1 MIVDAENPELP
12 MNAHDVHTLLESQ
25 RDERGVRH
33 WQARFADSPMR
44 SVGIGLTK
52 LRKLAKGIGRDHALA
67 AELWTSG
74 LYEARVIAL
83 LIDEPKRITRDQA
96 ERQVE
101 QLQGGQLEHVF
112 SSCDASLAK
121 VPYVRE
127 LAEDWMVSDDPVR
140 ERCGYG
146 LLYELS
152 KSRRKS
158 APDEDWFARWV
169 AHIDRRWDGVDAV
182 TLLAMGSALMGV
194 GKRSAR
200 LNGEAL
206 RMARDIGPIDW
217 DPTGACEP
225 FDVVKHI
232 DNERL
237 RAKLGIG

>member
-1 MIVDAENPELP
+1 
-12 MNAHDVHTLLESQ
+12 MNAEEVHTLLESR

-33 WQARFADSPMR
+33 WQARYAESPMR

-52 LRKLAKGIGRDHALA
+52 LRKIAKGIGRNHSLA
-67 AELWTSG
+67 RELWTSD
-74 LYEARVIAL
+74 LYEARVISL
-83 LIDEPKRITRDQA
+83 LIDEPKLITRDQA
-96 ERQVE
+96 EEQVE
-101 QLQGGQLEHVF
+101 QLDGGQLEHVF

-121 VPYVRE
+121 VGYVRE

-152 KSRRKS
+152 KSRKKS
-158 APDEDWFARWV
+158 APDEDWFSRWV
-169 AHIDRRWDGVDAV
+169 AHIDTGRTRADTD
-182 TLLAMGSALMGV
+182 TLLAMGSALMGM

-206 RMARDIGPIDW
+206 EVARAIGPIDW

-225 FDVVKHI
+225 FDPVKHL

-237 RAKLGIG
+237 RERLGIA